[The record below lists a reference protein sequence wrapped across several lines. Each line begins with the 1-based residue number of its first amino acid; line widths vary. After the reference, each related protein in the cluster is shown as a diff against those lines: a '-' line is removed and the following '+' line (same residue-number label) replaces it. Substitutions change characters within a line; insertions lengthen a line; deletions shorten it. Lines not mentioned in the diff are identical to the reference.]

1 MYIIALLCSPGYI
14 FIFWLALFDV
24 SRFIDDL
31 LSVQSSLIFFYCST
45 RHSTKNRASLVEMY
59 N

>member
-31 LSVQSSLIFFYCST
+31 LSVESSLIFF
-45 RHSTKNRASLVEMY
+45 NIALLVIPQKIGRVW
-59 N
+59 